1 MKCLKCGAELTD
13 DTKFCSYCGAKV
25 EEDTEMPPIPQTEDK
40 NSDTNEGVGV
50 DDSVYTE
57 PVSSQKS
64 ESKSN
69 KVKEKLLEYWNK
81 LSKFGK
87 LATIGI
93 TVFTILALIAFLAG
107 RIVAGILSIVQIAIV
122 VVAILMKKNI
132 IKVPKSW
139 IPIVA
144 VVASFVLIIPYFS
157 LFKINSA
164 DYVKYDWDAVVLA
177 EMLPKPESP
186 YGEIIS
192 NSEDYLSLDVTKTTE
207 TQYKDYIEA
216 CKDKGFTIDT
226 ESSGSF
232 FYAYNDKGYKLSLS
246 YYDYN
251 SEMHINLDSA
261 MEMETITWP
270 DSELAK
276 LLPVP
281 ESTTGKIY
289 SNDEDGFSVYIGNT
303 TIDDYNAYVK
313 ACEEKGFT
321 VDAQKKDKTFSAK
334 NADSYKLSV
343 DYKGNNVI
351 YISVAEPE
359 FDVTIEV
366 ECVENWIFSKYDVE
380 LSIDDEFE
388 GTIPHGDKET
398 FDVVLKRG
406 KHTISFESAEDD
418 TLDGEVEVEITKN
431 ETIKL
436 KISCSSFGVD
446 VELLSGTT
454 AKDDDSSKETE
465 NTEKPES
472 SKISVTMS
480 EDELKG
486 LTTADAEKKLKA
498 MGFTVFK
505 YDTLDA
511 GDRSDLDGKIGAVEI
526 KSWEFGKGDFSKGD
540 EYESDAIVVLW
551 SYEYTEPEKPSP
563 VFYSTNDYE
572 TAKKGNSGVFSY
584 KNKGGSYDIYW
595 IIDFDEGYVY
605 WFTEGNGEST
615 CDKVKIVSGT
625 LNDKIKVTWHDGGD
639 QWSWHLH
646 FKYVNSPVTLIVN
659 DHNGFATEFTTT
671 DLDDALAL
679 RNTKTIKEY

>member
-25 EEDTEMPPIPQTEDK
+25 EEDTEIPPIPQNEDE
-40 NSDTNEGVGV
+40 NVDTNEDVEF
-50 DDSVYTE
+50 DASVYTE
-57 PVSSQKS
+57 PVSSQKN

-69 KVKEKLLEYWNK
+69 KAKEKFLEYWNK

-93 TVFTILALIAFLAG
+93 TVFAIMALVAFLAG

-164 DYVKYDWDAVVLA
+164 DYVKYDWDTVVLA
-177 EMLPKPESP
+177 EMLPEPESP

-207 TQYKDYIEA
+207 AQYKDYIEA

-226 ESSGSF
+226 ESTGSF

-246 YYDYN
+246 YYDYD

-270 DSELAK
+270 DSEMVK

-281 ESTTGKIY
+281 KSTIGKIY

-380 LSIDDEFE
+380 LSIDDDFE

-398 FDVVLKRG
+398 FEFVLKRG

-418 TLDGEVEVEITKN
+418 TLDGEIEIEITKK
-431 ETIKL
+431 EAIKL
-436 KISCSSFGVD
+436 KISCSSFGID
-446 VELLSGTT
+446 VEIISGTAST
-454 AKDDDSSKETE
+454 EDNKTTESTE
-465 NTEKPES
+465 NTEPETP
-472 SKISVTMS
+472 KITM
-480 EDELKG
+480 
-486 LTTADAEKKLKA
+486 ADKSAAYKDMDKAEVEKIFKD
-498 MGFTVFK
+498 MGFTDVSFMEVITE
-505 YDTLDA
+505 DTTVV
-511 GDRSDLDGKIGAVEI
+511 SGAVTTVKANSKFFE
-526 KSWEFGKGDFSKGD
+526 KGDSFSPDTKIEIVYLQYQKPD
-540 EYESDAIVVLW
+540 SEYEKAFVRKLSNYSLYYMFDTDTKQVVTF
-551 SYEYTEPEKPSP
+551 STQDTYVDKGT
-563 VFYSTNDYE
+563 YSGDF
-572 TAKKGNSGVFSY
+572 NSGVTIKWNHGEWTEKFSQSD
-584 KNKGGSYDIYW
+584 GSSYAVM
-595 IIDFDEGYVY
+595 ID
-605 WFTEGNGEST
+605 GNGFDWSYQV
-615 CDKVKIVSGT
+615 CDIMEAQEI
-625 LNDKIKVTWHDGGD
+625 LNEL
-639 QWSWHLH
+639 Q
-646 FKYVNSPVTLIVN
+646 
-659 DHNGFATEFTTT
+659 
-671 DLDDALAL
+671 
-679 RNTKTIKEY
+679 

>member
-1 MKCLKCGAELTD
+1 MKCSKCGAELSE

-25 EEDTEMPPIPQTEDK
+25 EEDTEIPPIPQNEDK
-40 NSDTNEGVGV
+40 NSDINEDVEF
-50 DDSVYTE
+50 DASVYTE
-57 PVSSQKS
+57 PASSQKS

-69 KVKEKLLEYWNK
+69 KLKEKFLEYWNK

-87 LATIGI
+87 LATISI
-93 TVFTILALIAFLAG
+93 AVFTISALVAFLAG

-144 VVASFVLIIPYFS
+144 VVVSFVLIIPYFS
-157 LFKINSA
+157 LFKINLA
-164 DYVKYDWDAVVLA
+164 DYVKYDWDAIVLA
-177 EMLPKPESP
+177 EMLPEPESP

-207 TQYKDYIEA
+207 AQYKDYIEA

-226 ESSGSF
+226 EVTGSF

-246 YYDYN
+246 YYDYD

-270 DSELAK
+270 DSEMAK
-276 LLPVP
+276 LIPVP
-281 ESTTGKIY
+281 KSTIGKIY

-359 FDVTIEV
+359 FNVSLEV
-366 ECVENWIFSKYDVE
+366 ECVENLIFSKYDVE
-380 LSIDDEFE
+380 MSIDDEFE

-398 FDVVLKRG
+398 FEVVLKRG

-418 TLDGEVEVEITKN
+418 TLDGEVEVEITKD

-436 KISCSSFGVD
+436 KISCSSSGVD
-446 VELLSGTT
+446 AELISGTEAKDEKASEPTTEPNKTETTSEPNKTDSTSKPEPSEADSPTDNLTIDNCPELAAILSNKAEIDESYSSFASKYKGKIIEFDGRIDYCTKHGNYNTRFDYLVSAGDYDPNHQIGPTFKFEDVNYYDLNTNLDTVSVGLNVRIT
-454 AKDDDSSKETE
+454 AKVVSFDS
-465 NTEKPES
+465 
-472 SKISVTMS
+472 
-480 EDELKG
+480 
-486 LTTADAEKKLKA
+486 
-498 MGFTVFK
+498 
-505 YDTLDA
+505 
-511 GDRSDLDGKIGAVEI
+511 
-526 KSWEFGKGDFSKGD
+526 
-540 EYESDAIVVLW
+540 
-551 SYEYTEPEKPSP
+551 
-563 VFYSTNDYE
+563 
-572 TAKKGNSGVFSY
+572 NSGLFYLEPVSV
-584 KNKGGSYDIYW
+584 KG
-595 IIDFDEGYVY
+595 
-605 WFTEGNGEST
+605 
-615 CDKVKIVSGT
+615 
-625 LNDKIKVTWHDGGD
+625 
-639 QWSWHLH
+639 
-646 FKYVNSPVTLIVN
+646 
-659 DHNGFATEFTTT
+659 
-671 DLDDALAL
+671 
-679 RNTKTIKEY
+679 R

>member
-1 MKCLKCGAELTD
+1 MKCSKCGAELTD

-25 EEDTEMPPIPQTEDK
+25 EENTEMPPIPQTEEK
-40 NSDTNEGVGV
+40 NSDTNEDIGF

-57 PVSSQKS
+57 PISSQKS

-69 KVKEKLLEYWNK
+69 KVKDKFLEYWNK

-87 LATIGI
+87 LTTIGI

-144 VVASFVLIIPYFS
+144 VVVSFVLVIPYFS

-177 EMLPKPESP
+177 EMLPEPESP

-207 TQYKDYIEA
+207 AQYKDYIEA
-216 CKDKGFTIDT
+216 CKDKGFTIDA

-246 YYDYN
+246 YYDNN

-270 DSELAK
+270 DSEMAK

-281 ESTTGKIY
+281 KSTTGKIY
-289 SNDEDGFSVYIGNT
+289 SDDEDGFSVYIGNT

-313 ACEEKGFT
+313 ACGEKGFT

-351 YISVAEPE
+351 YISIAEPE

-398 FDVVLKRG
+398 FKVVLNRG

-446 VELLSGTT
+446 VETISGTT
-454 AKDDDSSKETE
+454 VTDDNKGTAGNETAESTE
-465 NTEKPES
+465 NTEPETP
-472 SKISVTMS
+472 KIKMTDKSAAYKDM
-480 EDELKG
+480 DK
-486 LTTADAEKKLKA
+486 AEVEKIFKD
-498 MGFTVFK
+498 MGFTDVSFVEVITE
-505 YDTLDA
+505 DTTVVSGTVTTVKA
-511 GDRSDLDGKIGAVEI
+511 NSKFFE
-526 KSWEFGKGDFSKGD
+526 KGDSFSSDTKIEVVYLQYQKPNS
-540 EYESDAIVVLW
+540 EYEKAFVRKLSNYSLYYMFDTDTKQVVTF
-551 SYEYTEPEKPSP
+551 STQDTYVDKGT
-563 VFYSTNDYE
+563 YSGDF
-572 TAKKGNSGVFSY
+572 NSGVTIKWNHGEWTEKFSQSD
-584 KNKGGSYDIYW
+584 GSSYAVM
-595 IIDFDEGYVY
+595 ID
-605 WFTEGNGEST
+605 GNGFDWSYQV
-615 CDKVKIVSGT
+615 CDIMEAQEI
-625 LNDKIKVTWHDGGD
+625 LNDL
-639 QWSWHLH
+639 Q
-646 FKYVNSPVTLIVN
+646 
-659 DHNGFATEFTTT
+659 
-671 DLDDALAL
+671 
-679 RNTKTIKEY
+679 

>member
-25 EEDTEMPPIPQTEDK
+25 EEDTDMPPIPQNEDK
-40 NSDTNEGVGV
+40 NSDTNGDVGF

-57 PVSSQKS
+57 PISSQKS

-69 KVKEKLLEYWNK
+69 KVKEKFLEYWNK

-93 TVFTILALIAFLAG
+93 AVFTILALVAFLAG
-107 RIVAGILSIVQIAIV
+107 RIVAGILSIIQIAIV

-164 DYVKYDWDAVVLA
+164 DYVKYDWDTVVLA
-177 EMLPKPESP
+177 EMLPEPESP

-207 TQYKDYIEA
+207 AQYKDYIEA

-226 ESSGSF
+226 EATGSF

-246 YYDYN
+246 YYDYD

-270 DSELAK
+270 DSEMAK

-281 ESTTGKIY
+281 KSTTGKIY

-359 FDVTIEV
+359 FEVTIEV
-366 ECVENWIFSKYDVE
+366 ECVENLIFSKYDVE
-380 LSIDDEFE
+380 LSIDDDFE
-388 GTIPHGDKET
+388 GTISHGDKET
-398 FDVVLKRG
+398 FEVVLKRG
-406 KHTISFESAEDD
+406 NHTISFESAEDD

-454 AKDDDSSKETE
+454 AKDDDSSKETTS
-465 NTEKPES
+465 NTEENQKPAKPDTTKIVLPQED
-472 SKISVTMS
+472 SKLGKDLDTKGTSTVYYINTDNISNKPSTTTWGSATVTDGVA
-480 EDELKG
+480 EYLDYLKD
-486 LTTADAEKKLKA
+486 L
-498 MGFTVFK
+498 GFTVTVT
-505 YDTLDA
+505 DTTHKEPYSGYHTYETNFEVSND
-511 GDRSDLDGKIGAVEI
+511 SV
-526 KSWEFGKGDFSKGD
+526 SWTMYLYIQKEQYV
-540 EYESDAIVVLW
+540 EYELDVH
-551 SYEYTEPEKPSP
+551 
-563 VFYSTNDYE
+563 
-572 TAKKGNSGVFSY
+572 
-584 KNKGGSYDIYW
+584 
-595 IIDFDEGYVY
+595 
-605 WFTEGNGEST
+605 
-615 CDKVKIVSGT
+615 
-625 LNDKIKVTWHDGGD
+625 LN
-639 QWSWHLH
+639 
-646 FKYVNSPVTLIVN
+646 
-659 DHNGFATEFTTT
+659 
-671 DLDDALAL
+671 
-679 RNTKTIKEY
+679 

>member
-25 EEDTEMPPIPQTEDK
+25 EGDAEIPSIPQTEDK
-40 NSDTNEGVGV
+40 NSDTNEYIGF

-57 PVSSQKS
+57 PISSQKS

-69 KVKEKLLEYWNK
+69 KVKEKFLEYWKK

-93 TVFTILALIAFLAG
+93 TVFTILALVAFLAG

-122 VVAILMKKNI
+122 VIAILMKKNI

-144 VVASFVLIIPYFS
+144 VVVSFVLLIPYFG

-164 DYVKYDWDAVVLA
+164 DYVKYDWDAVVLM

-207 TQYKDYIEA
+207 AQYMDYIEA

-226 ESSGSF
+226 EITGSF

-246 YYDYN
+246 YYDYS

-270 DSELAK
+270 DSAMAK
-276 LLPVP
+276 LLPIP

-289 SNDEDGFSVYIGNT
+289 SNDEDGFSVYIGNIS
-303 TIDDYNAYVK
+303 IDDYNAYVK

-321 VDAQKKDKTFSAK
+321 VDSQKKDKTFSAK

-351 YISVAEPE
+351 YISVSEPE
-359 FDVTIEV
+359 FNITIEV
-366 ECVENWIFSKYDVE
+366 ECVENWIFSKYDIE
-380 LSIDDEFE
+380 FSIDDEFE

-398 FDVVLKRG
+398 FDVVLTRG

-418 TLDGEVEVEITKN
+418 TLDGDVEVEITKN

-446 VELLSGTT
+446 VKIISGINVTDDNKENTGDKTT
-454 AKDDDSSKETE
+454 ESTE
-465 NTEKPES
+465 NTEPEPPTIEMTDKS
-472 SKISVTMS
+472 AAYKDM
-480 EDELKG
+480 DK
-486 LTTADAEKKLKA
+486 AAAEKIFKD
-498 MGFTVFK
+498 MGFTDVSFAEVI
-505 YDTLDA
+505 TEDA
-511 GDRSDLDGKIGAVEI
+511 TV
-526 KSWEFGKGDFSKGD
+526 
-540 EYESDAIVVLW
+540 
-551 SYEYTEPEKPSP
+551 
-563 VFYSTNDYE
+563 
-572 TAKKGNSGVFSY
+572 
-584 KNKGGSYDIYW
+584 
-595 IIDFDEGYVY
+595 
-605 WFTEGNGEST
+605 
-615 CDKVKIVSGT
+615 VSGT
-625 LNDKIKVTWHDGGD
+625 VTTVKANSKFFEKGDSFSPDTKIEIVYLQYQKPNSEYEKAFVRKLSNYSIYYMFDIDTKQVVTFSTQDTYVDKGTYSGDFYSGVTIKWDHGEWTEKFSQSNGSSYAVMIDGNGFDWSYQVCDIMEAQEILNDL
-639 QWSWHLH
+639 Q
-646 FKYVNSPVTLIVN
+646 
-659 DHNGFATEFTTT
+659 
-671 DLDDALAL
+671 
-679 RNTKTIKEY
+679 

>member
-1 MKCLKCGAELTD
+1 MKCSKCGAELTD

-40 NSDTNEGVGV
+40 NSDTNENIGF

-57 PVSSQKS
+57 PISSQKS

-69 KVKEKLLEYWNK
+69 KVKDNFLEYWNK

-93 TVFTILALIAFLAG
+93 TVFTILALVAFLAG

-144 VVASFVLIIPYFS
+144 VVVSFVLVIPYFS
-157 LFKINSA
+157 LYKINSA
-164 DYVKYDWDAVVLA
+164 DYMKYDWDAVVLA
-177 EMLPKPESP
+177 EMLPEPESP

-207 TQYKDYIEA
+207 AQYKEYIKA

-226 ESSGSF
+226 EVTGSS

-251 SEMHINLDSA
+251 SKMHINLDSA

-270 DSELAK
+270 DSKMAK

-281 ESTTGKIY
+281 KSTIGKID
-289 SNDEDGFSVYIGNT
+289 SDDEDGFSVYIGNT
-303 TIDDYNAYVK
+303 TIDEYYAYVK

-351 YISVAEPE
+351 YISIAEPE

-388 GTIPHGDKET
+388 GTIPHGDKKT

-406 KHTISFESAEDD
+406 KHAISFESAEDD
-418 TLDGEVEVEITKN
+418 TLDGEIEVDVTKN

-436 KISCSSFGVD
+436 KIYCSSSGVN
-446 VELLSGTT
+446 VEIISGTT
-454 AKDDDSSKETE
+454 STDE
-465 NTEKPES
+465 NTDPETHKIKMTDKSAAYKDMDKAEVEKIF
-472 SKISVTMS
+472 K
-480 EDELKG
+480 D
-486 LTTADAEKKLKA
+486 
-498 MGFTVFK
+498 MGFTDVSFAEVITE
-505 YDTLDA
+505 DTNVV
-511 GDRSDLDGKIGAVEI
+511 SGAVTTVKANSKFFE
-526 KSWEFGKGDFSKGD
+526 KGDTFSSDTKIEIVYLQYQKPNS
-540 EYESDAIVVLW
+540 EYEKAFVRKLSNYSLYYMFDTDTKQVVTFGTQDT
-551 SYEYTEPEKPSP
+551 YVDKGT
-563 VFYSTNDYE
+563 YSGDF
-572 TAKKGNSGVFSY
+572 NSGVTIKWNHGEWTENFSQSD
-584 KNKGGSYDIYW
+584 GSSYAVM
-595 IIDFDEGYVY
+595 ID
-605 WFTEGNGEST
+605 GNGFEWSYQV
-615 CDKVKIVSGT
+615 CDIMEAQEI
-625 LNDKIKVTWHDGGD
+625 LNEL
-639 QWSWHLH
+639 Q
-646 FKYVNSPVTLIVN
+646 
-659 DHNGFATEFTTT
+659 
-671 DLDDALAL
+671 
-679 RNTKTIKEY
+679 

>member
-25 EEDTEMPPIPQTEDK
+25 EEDTEIPPIPQNEDE
-40 NSDTNEGVGV
+40 NVDTNEDVEF
-50 DDSVYTE
+50 DASVYTE
-57 PVSSQKS
+57 PVSSQKN

-69 KVKEKLLEYWNK
+69 KAKEKFLEYWNK

-93 TVFTILALIAFLAG
+93 TVFAIMALVAFLAG

-164 DYVKYDWDAVVLA
+164 DYVKYDWDTVVLA
-177 EMLPKPESP
+177 EMLPEPESP

-207 TQYKDYIEA
+207 AQYKDYIEA

-226 ESSGSF
+226 ESTGSF

-246 YYDYN
+246 YYDYD

-270 DSELAK
+270 DSEMVK

-281 ESTTGKIY
+281 KSTIGKIY

-380 LSIDDEFE
+380 LSIDDDFE

-398 FDVVLKRG
+398 FEFVLKRG

-418 TLDGEVEVEITKN
+418 TLDGEIEIEITKK

-436 KISCSSFGVD
+436 KISCSSFGID
-446 VELLSGTT
+446 VEIISGTAST
-454 AKDDDSSKETE
+454 EDNKTTESTE
-465 NTEKPES
+465 NTEPETP
-472 SKISVTMS
+472 KITM
-480 EDELKG
+480 
-486 LTTADAEKKLKA
+486 ADKSAAYKDMDKAEVEKIFKD
-498 MGFTVFK
+498 MGFTDVSFMEVITE
-505 YDTLDA
+505 DTTVV
-511 GDRSDLDGKIGAVEI
+511 SGAVTTVKANSKFFE
-526 KSWEFGKGDFSKGD
+526 KGDSFSPDTKIEIVYLQYQKPD
-540 EYESDAIVVLW
+540 SEYEKAFVRKLSNYSLYYMFDTDTKQVVTF
-551 SYEYTEPEKPSP
+551 STQDTYVDKGT
-563 VFYSTNDYE
+563 YSGDF
-572 TAKKGNSGVFSY
+572 NSGVTIKWNHGEWTEKFSQSD
-584 KNKGGSYDIYW
+584 GSSYAVM
-595 IIDFDEGYVY
+595 ID
-605 WFTEGNGEST
+605 GNGFDWSYQV
-615 CDKVKIVSGT
+615 CDIMEAQEI
-625 LNDKIKVTWHDGGD
+625 LNEL
-639 QWSWHLH
+639 Q
-646 FKYVNSPVTLIVN
+646 
-659 DHNGFATEFTTT
+659 
-671 DLDDALAL
+671 
-679 RNTKTIKEY
+679 

>member
-25 EEDTEMPPIPQTEDK
+25 EEDTEMPPIPQTEEK
-40 NSDTNEGVGV
+40 NSDTNEDIRF
-50 DDSVYTE
+50 DDSVYNE
-57 PVSSQKS
+57 PISSQKS

-69 KVKEKLLEYWNK
+69 KVKDKFLEYWNK

-132 IKVPKSW
+132 IKVPKNW

-144 VVASFVLIIPYFS
+144 VVVSFVLVIPYFS

-177 EMLPKPESP
+177 EMLPRPESP

-207 TQYKDYIEA
+207 AQYKEYIEA

-226 ESSGSF
+226 ESSGSI

-270 DSELAK
+270 DSKMAK
-276 LLPVP
+276 LLPAP
-281 ESTTGKIY
+281 KSTTGKIY
-289 SNDEDGFSVYIGNT
+289 SDDEDSFSVYIGNT

-334 NADSYKLSV
+334 NADSFKLSV

-380 LSIDDEFE
+380 LSVDDEFE
-388 GTIPHGDKET
+388 GTIPHGDKKT

-446 VELLSGTT
+446 VELLSGTVP
-454 AKDDDSSKETE
+454 KDDDSSKETTP
-465 NTEKPES
+465 NTEETQKPTDTAGAPDVWTNLLEKHYEDVKKQFEDAGFTNVTCVAHEIDFNENNVFEGS
-472 SKISVTMS
+472 VVNIAVGENGEICTFEKGEQWPKNIKIRIDYRVKPAKPDTTKIVLPQEDSKLGKDLDTKGTSTIYYINTDNIANKPSTTTWGSATVTDGVA
-480 EDELKG
+480 EYLDYLKD
-486 LTTADAEKKLKA
+486 L
-498 MGFTVFK
+498 GFTVTVTDTTHKEPYSGYHTYETNFK
-505 YDTLDA
+505 VSND
-511 GDRSDLDGKIGAVEI
+511 SV
-526 KSWEFGKGDFSKGD
+526 SWTMYLCIQKEQYV
-540 EYESDAIVVLW
+540 EYELDVH
-551 SYEYTEPEKPSP
+551 
-563 VFYSTNDYE
+563 
-572 TAKKGNSGVFSY
+572 
-584 KNKGGSYDIYW
+584 
-595 IIDFDEGYVY
+595 
-605 WFTEGNGEST
+605 
-615 CDKVKIVSGT
+615 
-625 LNDKIKVTWHDGGD
+625 LN
-639 QWSWHLH
+639 
-646 FKYVNSPVTLIVN
+646 
-659 DHNGFATEFTTT
+659 
-671 DLDDALAL
+671 
-679 RNTKTIKEY
+679 

>member
-1 MKCLKCGAELTD
+1 MKCLKCGAELSE
-13 DTKFCSYCGAKV
+13 DTKFCSYCGAKL
-25 EEDTEMPPIPQTEDK
+25 EAQTEIPPIPPEVEEADEPETEEKYTYQNNTVYNAPIDPK
-40 NSDTNEGVGV
+40 PISNANKIKSKFLGV
-50 DDSVYTE
+50 
-57 PVSSQKS
+57 
-64 ESKSN
+64 
-69 KVKEKLLEYWNK
+69 WNK

-93 TVFTILALIAFLAG
+93 TVFAILALIAFLAG
-107 RIVAGILSIVQIAIV
+107 RIVAGILSIVQFAIV

-139 IPIVA
+139 IPTVA

-177 EMLPKPESP
+177 EMLPEPESP

-192 NSEDYLSLDVTKTTE
+192 NSEDYLSLDVTKTTR

-246 YYDYN
+246 YDDYN

-281 ESTTGKIY
+281 KSTTGKIY
-289 SNDEDGFSVYIGNT
+289 NNDEDGFTVYIGNT
-303 TIDDYNAYVK
+303 TIEDYNAYVK
-313 ACEEKGFT
+313 ACEEKDFT

-334 NADSYKLSV
+334 NAASYKLSV

-406 KHTISFESAEDD
+406 KHTISFESAEDN

-446 VELLSGTT
+446 VDIISGTIST
-454 AKDDDSSKETE
+454 DDNETTESTE
-465 NTEKPES
+465 NTEPETP
-472 SKISVTMS
+472 KIKMTDKSAAYKDM
-480 EDELKG
+480 DK
-486 LTTADAEKKLKA
+486 AEVAKIFKD
-498 MGFTVFK
+498 MGFTDVSFVEVITE
-505 YDTLDA
+505 DTTVV
-511 GDRSDLDGKIGAVEI
+511 SGAVTTVKANSKFFE
-526 KSWEFGKGDFSKGD
+526 KGDSFYSDTKIEIVYLQYQKPNS
-540 EYESDAIVVLW
+540 EYEKAFVRKLSNYSLYYMFDTDTKQVVTF
-551 SYEYTEPEKPSP
+551 STQDTYVDKGT
-563 VFYSTNDYE
+563 YSGDF
-572 TAKKGNSGVFSY
+572 NSGVTIKWNHGEWTEKFSQSD
-584 KNKGGSYDIYW
+584 GSSYAVM
-595 IIDFDEGYVY
+595 ID
-605 WFTEGNGEST
+605 GNGFDWSYQV
-615 CDKVKIVSGT
+615 CDIMEAQEI
-625 LNDKIKVTWHDGGD
+625 LNEL
-639 QWSWHLH
+639 Q
-646 FKYVNSPVTLIVN
+646 
-659 DHNGFATEFTTT
+659 
-671 DLDDALAL
+671 
-679 RNTKTIKEY
+679 

>member
-1 MKCLKCGAELTD
+1 MIVKCSKCGAELTD

-25 EEDTEMPPIPQTEDK
+25 EEDTEMPPIPQTVDK
-40 NSDTNEGVGV
+40 NSDTNENIGF

-57 PVSSQKS
+57 PISSQKS

-69 KVKEKLLEYWNK
+69 KVKDKFLEYWNK

-93 TVFTILALIAFLAG
+93 TVFTILALVAFIAG

-144 VVASFVLIIPYFS
+144 VVVSFVLVIPYFS
-157 LFKINSA
+157 LYKINSA
-164 DYVKYDWDAVVLA
+164 DYMKYDWDAVVLA
-177 EMLPKPESP
+177 EMLPEPESP

-207 TQYKDYIEA
+207 AQYKEYIKA

-226 ESSGSF
+226 EVTESS
-232 FYAYNDKGYKLSLS
+232 FYAYNDNGYKLSLS

-251 SEMHINLDSA
+251 SKMHINLDSA

-270 DSELAK
+270 DSKMAK

-281 ESTTGKIY
+281 KSTIGKID
-289 SNDEDGFSVYIGNT
+289 SDDEDGFSVYIGNT
-303 TIDDYNAYVK
+303 TIDEYYAYVK

-351 YISVAEPE
+351 YISIAEPE

-380 LSIDDEFE
+380 MSIDDEFE
-388 GTIPHGDKET
+388 GTIPHGDKKT

-406 KHTISFESAEDD
+406 KHAISFESAEDD
-418 TLDGEVEVEITKN
+418 TIDGEVEVEITKN

-436 KISCSSFGVD
+436 KISCSSSGVN
-446 VELLSGTT
+446 VEIISGTT
-454 AKDDDSSKETE
+454 STDE
-465 NTEKPES
+465 NTDPETHKIKMTDKSAAYKDMDKAEVEKIF
-472 SKISVTMS
+472 K
-480 EDELKG
+480 D
-486 LTTADAEKKLKA
+486 
-498 MGFTVFK
+498 MGFTDVSFAEVITE
-505 YDTLDA
+505 DTNVV
-511 GDRSDLDGKIGAVEI
+511 SGAVTTVKANSKFFE
-526 KSWEFGKGDFSKGD
+526 KGDTFSSDTKIEIVYLQYQKPNS
-540 EYESDAIVVLW
+540 EYEKAFVRKLSNYSLYYMFDTDTKQVVTFGTQDT
-551 SYEYTEPEKPSP
+551 YVDKGT
-563 VFYSTNDYE
+563 YSGDF
-572 TAKKGNSGVFSY
+572 NSGVTIKWNHGEWTETFSQSD
-584 KNKGGSYDIYW
+584 GSSYAVM
-595 IIDFDEGYVY
+595 ID
-605 WFTEGNGEST
+605 GNGFEWSYQV
-615 CDKVKIVSGT
+615 CDIMEAQEI
-625 LNDKIKVTWHDGGD
+625 LNEL
-639 QWSWHLH
+639 Q
-646 FKYVNSPVTLIVN
+646 
-659 DHNGFATEFTTT
+659 
-671 DLDDALAL
+671 
-679 RNTKTIKEY
+679 

>member
-1 MKCLKCGAELTD
+1 MKCSKCGAELTD

-25 EEDTEMPPIPQTEDK
+25 EEDTEMPPIPQTVDK
-40 NSDTNEGVGV
+40 NSDTNENIGF

-57 PVSSQKS
+57 PISSQKS

-69 KVKEKLLEYWNK
+69 KVKDKFLEYWNK

-93 TVFTILALIAFLAG
+93 TVFTILALVAFIAG

-144 VVASFVLIIPYFS
+144 VVVSFVLVIPYFS
-157 LFKINSA
+157 LYKINSA
-164 DYVKYDWDAVVLA
+164 DYMKYDWDAVVLA
-177 EMLPKPESP
+177 EMLPEPESP

-207 TQYKDYIEA
+207 AQYKEYIKA

-226 ESSGSF
+226 EVTESS
-232 FYAYNDKGYKLSLS
+232 FYAYNDNGYKLSLS

-251 SEMHINLDSA
+251 SKMHINLDSA

-270 DSELAK
+270 DSKMAK

-281 ESTTGKIY
+281 KSTIGKID
-289 SNDEDGFSVYIGNT
+289 SDDEDGFSVYIGNT
-303 TIDDYNAYVK
+303 TIDEYYAYVK

-351 YISVAEPE
+351 YISIAEPE

-380 LSIDDEFE
+380 MSIDDEFE
-388 GTIPHGDKET
+388 GTIPHGDKKT

-406 KHTISFESAEDD
+406 KHAISFESAEDD
-418 TLDGEVEVEITKN
+418 TIDGEVEVEITKN

-436 KISCSSFGVD
+436 KISCSSSGVN
-446 VELLSGTT
+446 VEIISGTT
-454 AKDDDSSKETE
+454 STDE
-465 NTEKPES
+465 NTDPETHKIKMTDKSAAYKDMDKAEVEKIF
-472 SKISVTMS
+472 K
-480 EDELKG
+480 D
-486 LTTADAEKKLKA
+486 
-498 MGFTVFK
+498 MGFTDVSFAEVITE
-505 YDTLDA
+505 DTNVV
-511 GDRSDLDGKIGAVEI
+511 SGAVTTVKANSKFFE
-526 KSWEFGKGDFSKGD
+526 KGDTFSSDTKIEIVYLQYQKPNS
-540 EYESDAIVVLW
+540 EYEKAFVRKLSNYSLYYMFDTDTKQVVTFGTQDT
-551 SYEYTEPEKPSP
+551 YVDKGT
-563 VFYSTNDYE
+563 YSGDF
-572 TAKKGNSGVFSY
+572 NSGVTIKWNHGEWTETFSQSD
-584 KNKGGSYDIYW
+584 GSSYAVM
-595 IIDFDEGYVY
+595 ID
-605 WFTEGNGEST
+605 GNGFEWSYQV
-615 CDKVKIVSGT
+615 CDIMEAQEI
-625 LNDKIKVTWHDGGD
+625 LNEL
-639 QWSWHLH
+639 Q
-646 FKYVNSPVTLIVN
+646 
-659 DHNGFATEFTTT
+659 
-671 DLDDALAL
+671 
-679 RNTKTIKEY
+679 

>member
-40 NSDTNEGVGV
+40 NSDTNENIGF

-57 PVSSQKS
+57 PISSQKS

-69 KVKEKLLEYWNK
+69 KVKDKFLEYWNK

-93 TVFTILALIAFLAG
+93 TVFTILALVAFIAG

-144 VVASFVLIIPYFS
+144 VVVSFVLVIPYFS
-157 LFKINSA
+157 LYKINSA
-164 DYVKYDWDAVVLA
+164 DYMKYDWDAVVLA
-177 EMLPKPESP
+177 EMLPEPESP

-207 TQYKDYIEA
+207 AQYKEYIKA

-226 ESSGSF
+226 EVTESS
-232 FYAYNDKGYKLSLS
+232 FYAYNDNGYKLSLS

-251 SEMHINLDSA
+251 SKMHINLESA

-270 DSELAK
+270 DSKMAK

-281 ESTTGKIY
+281 KSKIGKIY
-289 SNDEDGFSVYIGNT
+289 SDDEDGFSVYIGNT

-351 YISVAEPE
+351 YISIAEPE
-359 FDVTIEV
+359 LDVTIEV

-380 LSIDDEFE
+380 MSIDDEFE
-388 GTIPHGDKET
+388 GTIPHGDKKT

-446 VELLSGTT
+446 VELLSGTVP
-454 AKDDDSSKETE
+454 KDDDSSKETE
-465 NTEKPES
+465 NTES
-472 SKISVTMS
+472 RKISVTMS

-486 LTTADAEKKLKA
+486 LTTADAEKKLKD

-551 SYEYTEPEKPSP
+551 SYEYTEPEKPGP

-625 LNDKIKVTWHDGGD
+625 LNDKIKVTWHDDGD
-639 QWSWHLH
+639 QWSWYLH